1 MRNNKKQYLQKK
13 WLRLAKKHQNTP
25 LTKAKNMLKE
35 SHQDVIKV
43 IETFSN
49 DELFA
54 KEALV
59 WTGTSP
65 LGAYCVSATA
75 SHYDWAI
82 KKIKLHIKISKK

>member
-1 MRNNKKQYLQKK
+1 MRSNKKQYLQKR
-13 WLRLAKKHQNTP
+13 WLRLAKKYQNTP

-43 IETFSN
+43 IETFYN

-59 WTGTSP
+59 WTGTFP

-82 KKIKLHIKISKK
+82 